1 MNCVTIESL
10 IEQWD
15 LITVDVIR
23 FKEIDIEELKELL
36 TDTYKILKSYSKDEL
51 VPKEIS
57 GLLLA
62 VKDFFWWVSD
72 LEETPLHH
80 LYQQIGNILRE
91 MNVGF
96 LIKGFEDEKVE
107 ILIKELD
114 K

>member
-1 MNCVTIESL
+1 MSCVTINLL

-15 LITVDVIR
+15 LITDDVIR

-62 VKDFFWWVSD
+62 AKDFFWWVID
-72 LEETPLHH
+72 LEETPIHH

-91 MNVGF
+91 INMGF
-96 LIKGFEDEKVE
+96 LMNGFEDGKTET
-107 ILIKELD
+107 LIKELNR
-114 K
+114 